1 MKYVKNDARKSNQ
14 WSFFHSPPPVF
25 FGFHKN
31 LSLGHRDAAH
41 PGACGPA
48 LRPRPG
54 RSGLGTPEGGAVVV
68 AVVGWVGVGIFQPGN
83 QLEIYSLSMGHQL
96 VMGKMEVPM
105 KTFWVGYTIE
115 VVNCWFFF
123 VFFLGGGSYNIM
135 TCDVERF
142 CTCNDLALLT
152 VRLCSIKPHTFV
164 SSTRWNW
171 EPTIS
176 KFALAGSW
184 NLLVRVLKIQFVNR
198 SQEFVTSFPSFHGN
212 LIQRDI
218 WI

>member
-1 MKYVKNDARKSNQ
+1 MLYTKLSYGLAHRYFRWFQQTNNTIWWNMSEWCKEIKFW
-14 WSFFHSPPPVF
+14 WSFLTPPPF
-25 FGFHKN
+25 FWLLKKN

-115 VVNCWFFF
+115 VVNCWFFLF
-123 VFFLGGGSYNIM
+123 FFLEEGVI
-135 TCDVERF
+135 V
-142 CTCNDLALLT
+142 
-152 VRLCSIKPHTFV
+152 
-164 SSTRWNW
+164 
-171 EPTIS
+171 
-176 KFALAGSW
+176 
-184 NLLVRVLKIQFVNR
+184 
-198 SQEFVTSFPSFHGN
+198 
-212 LIQRDI
+212 
-218 WI
+218 

>member
-1 MKYVKNDARKSNQ
+1 MMKYVRMMQGNQ
-14 WSFFHSPPPVF
+14 ILVKFFDPPPPF
-25 FGFHKN
+25 FWLLKKN

-105 KTFWVGYTIE
+105 KTF
-115 VVNCWFFF
+115 
-123 VFFLGGGSYNIM
+123 
-135 TCDVERF
+135 
-142 CTCNDLALLT
+142 
-152 VRLCSIKPHTFV
+152 
-164 SSTRWNW
+164 
-171 EPTIS
+171 
-176 KFALAGSW
+176 
-184 NLLVRVLKIQFVNR
+184 
-198 SQEFVTSFPSFHGN
+198 
-212 LIQRDI
+212 
-218 WI
+218 